1 MCGKNHICKV
11 NHMKEMATVNGHPR
25 KERKEKKNMSIY
37 NINRNE
43 KRVAIN
49 GHP

>member
-1 MCGKNHICKV
+1 MCEKNHICKV
-11 NHMKEMATVNGHPR
+11 NHMTEMTTVNGHFG
-25 KERKEKKNMSIY
+25 KERKENKNMSIY

-43 KRVAIN
+43 KGVAIN